1 LTLAK
6 LQDPFKKSLDTVQKD
21 LKPVYAG
28 LNKYGKALDKVRF
41 PVRATLKRES

>member
-1 LTLAK
+1 
-6 LQDPFKKSLDTVQKD
+6 LDTVQKD

-41 PVRATLKRES
+41 PVRATLKIES

>member
-1 LTLAK
+1 ME
-6 LQDPFKKSLDTVQKD
+6 TVQKD

-41 PVRATLKRES
+41 SVRAAHERET